1 MNSQEISIQAKD
13 GSFNAYVVGPD
24 EGPAPG
30 LVVIQEI
37 FGINSV
43 MRSIAD
49 SFAAMGY
56 ITVVPDLFWRQA
68 PGIQL
73 TDTGADLERAYEL
86 YGSFNEDTGVEDLI
100 ATLGA
105 LKNLDGCNG
114 KVATVGYCLGGKLA
128 YLMATRSD
136 ADCNVSYYGVGVE
149 KNLDEIDKVRHPLLM
164 HLAEED
170 ELVTPEAR
178 AQIVAA
184 AAESVLVNSYTYP
197 EVGHAFAR
205 AGGST
210 YRPEAA
216 ELANDRTRVFL
227 SLQLGNLRG

>member
-1 MNSQEISIQAKD
+1 MNSQEITIQAKD
-13 GSFNAYVVGPD
+13 GSFKAYVVGPD
-24 EGPAPG
+24 KGPAPG
-30 LVVIQEI
+30 LVIIQEI

-49 SFAAMGY
+49 TFAEMGY
-56 ITVVPDLFWRQA
+56 IAVVPDLFWRQA
-68 PGIQL
+68 PGVQL

-86 YGSFNEDTGVEDLI
+86 YGSFSEDTGVEDLI

-114 KVATVGYCLGGKLA
+114 KVGTVGYCLGGKLA

-136 ADCNVSYYGVGVE
+136 SDCNVSYYGVGVE
-149 KNLDEIDKVRHPLLM
+149 KNLDELDKVRHPLLM
-164 HLAEED
+164 HLAEND

-184 AAESVLVNSYTYP
+184 AAENVLVNSYTYP

-205 AGGST
+205 VGGST

-216 ELANDRTRVFL
+216 ELANDRTRVFF